1 MFKSKQTTSFG
12 PGFGSPLRTPI
23 KKWRQAN
30 RINYLRSTAST
41 SDILKELAESNAR
54 EEAKK
59 KRRIQSSHR
68 RRIAVPSGEEDSST
82 KKELTAQQLI
92 RRLPR
97 YYDPKKDPAMRPKT
111 VRGGGF
117 APLSSLNARQKKLL
131 ELARIR
137 ARQPRARRGGKDSNK
152 GTRNSPSGN
161 EKKECEVKAGEE
173 KKANSSSPSAEK
185 GQKEGNEV
193 LKNVKEETVLDE
205 AADVDN
211 NNGGGGSDDNNDSD
225 QESDDEYSAGV

>member
-1 MFKSKQTTSFG
+1 MSG
-12 PGFGSPLRTPI
+12 GVGVV
-23 KKWRQAN
+23 
-30 RINYLRSTAST
+30 
-41 SDILKELAESNAR
+41 SNLLIGRA
-54 EEAKK
+54 
-59 KRRIQSSHR
+59 IM
-68 RRIAVPSGEEDSST
+68 
-82 KKELTAQQLI
+82 LI
-92 RRLPR
+92 RGALP
-97 YYDPKKDPAMRPKT
+97 T
-111 VRGGGF
+111 
-117 APLSSLNARQKKLL
+117 SSPSSQDLNEVSA
-131 ELARIR
+131 
-137 ARQPRARRGGKDSNK
+137 GGKDSNK